1 MEDLTKRQR
10 EILNFIRRHQAI
22 KGYWPSIRE
31 VQARFH
37 FKSTNAVVGH
47 LRALEAKGA
56 VTRVPGQ
63 ARAFCIVSEARGEP
77 ETDTVAEVPVFGS
90 IAAGYPD
97 LVESGD
103 AVDRL
108 QVDTTTLRRSGGKQS
123 FALRVRGESMIDAGI
138 NDGDTVIVDP
148 RPPKDGEIVVAL
160 IDGASTLKRFI
171 RPHREPPFLRSEN
184 KAFPE
189 MHPLTELLIQ
199 GVATALVRKL

>member
-1 MEDLTKRQR
+1 MDDLTKRQR
-10 EILNFIRRHQAI
+10 EILNFIRRHQTV

-31 VQARFH
+31 VQARFN
-37 FKSTNAVVGH
+37 FRSTNAVVGH

-63 ARAFCIVSEARGEP
+63 ARAFRIMNDIRGEP
-77 ETDTVAEVPVFGS
+77 EMDTVSDVPVYGS

-103 AVDRL
+103 AVERL
-108 QVDTTTLRRSGGKQS
+108 QVDTSTLRRSGNRQS
-123 FALRVRGESMIDAGI
+123 FALKVRGESMIDAGI

-148 RPPKDGEIVVAL
+148 RPPRDGEIVVAL
-160 IDGASTLKRFI
+160 IDGSSTLKRFI

-189 MHPLTELLIQ
+189 MHPMNELVVQ